1 MNKRE
6 LIEAVVNKFIT
17 DPKPFTLVGKKGH
30 LFSVVRSFENQHR
43 YDVVVV
49 ITDHTI
55 PPMSQQFVFG
65 PDAKERL
72 VRWICRNID
81 QHEAKR
87 IYSALCSQTAH
98 GQFQTHI
105 Q

>member
-1 MNKRE
+1 MNKHE
-6 LIEAVVNKFIT
+6 SIEAVVDKFIT

-43 YDVVVV
+43 YEVVVV
-49 ITDHTI
+49 ITDHTS

-65 PDAKERL
+65 PDSTERL

-81 QHEAKR
+81 KNEAKR
-87 IYSALCSQTAH
+87 CYSDLCCKKTKEPKQIP
-98 GQFQTHI
+98 I

>member
-6 LIEAVVNKFIT
+6 SIEAVVNKFISV
-17 DPKPFTLVGKKGH
+17 PMPLNLVGKKGH
-30 LFSVVRSFENQHR
+30 LFSVVRSFEKQHR

-65 PDAKERL
+65 PDATERL
-72 VRWICRNID
+72 VRWMCRNID
-81 QHEAKR
+81 KHEAKR
-87 IYSALCSQTAH
+87 IYSALCSKTTEGKNLILTQ
-98 GQFQTHI
+98 
-105 Q
+105 